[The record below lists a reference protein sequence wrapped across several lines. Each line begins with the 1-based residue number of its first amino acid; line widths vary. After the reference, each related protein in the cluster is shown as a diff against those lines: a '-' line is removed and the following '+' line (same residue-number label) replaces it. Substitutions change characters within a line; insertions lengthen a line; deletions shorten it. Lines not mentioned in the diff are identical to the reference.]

1 LAWKSSSSFF
11 WQEWLAIFFLKHTT
25 ERGKNTVRA
34 YLYLNAIRERYSV
47 EEANQI
53 AGVHI
58 ERGSPQTIRNA
69 KPYAQALY
77 GGKQLPMIADA
88 KRQGLVVR

>member
-1 LAWKSSSSFF
+1 MEIIVLVLLTGVAGY
-11 WQEWLAIFFLKHTT
+11 FFLKHFT

-34 YLYLNAIRERYSV
+34 YLYLSTIRERYSV

-58 ERGSPQTIRNA
+58 DSGSAQTIRNA
-69 KPYAQALY
+69 KLYAQTLD
-77 GGKQLPMIADA
+77 GGKQLPMIAEA
-88 KRQGLVVR
+88 KRQGLVIR

>member
-1 LAWKSSSSFF
+1 MEIIIVVLLAGV
-11 WQEWLAIFFLKHTT
+11 AGYFFLKHST

-34 YLYLNAIRERYSV
+34 YRYLSAIREQYSV
-47 EEANQI
+47 EEANEI

-58 ERGSPQTIRNA
+58 DSGSPHTIRSA
-69 KPYAQALY
+69 KLYAQALY

-88 KRQGLVVR
+88 KRQGLVMR

>member
-1 LAWKSSSSFF
+1 MEIIVVVLLAGVVGY
-11 WQEWLAIFFLKHTT
+11 FFLKHIT

-58 ERGSPQTIRNA
+58 DSGSPQTIRNA
-69 KPYAQALY
+69 KLYAQALY
-77 GGKQLPMIADA
+77 DGKQLPMIADA